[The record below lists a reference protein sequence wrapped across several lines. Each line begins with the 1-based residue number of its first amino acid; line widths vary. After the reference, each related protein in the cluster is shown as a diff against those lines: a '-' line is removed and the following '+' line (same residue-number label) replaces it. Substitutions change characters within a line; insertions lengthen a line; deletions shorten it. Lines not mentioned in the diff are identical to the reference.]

1 MARVLIVGCGGRGQA
16 LARDLVNDGHAVR
29 GTSRDPAN
37 LGAIE
42 AAGAEA
48 VEADPDRLGTLLGH
62 LAGVTA
68 VCWLMGTAEGDGQAV
83 IALQTD
89 RLESLLGKLV
99 DSGARGLVYESAGT
113 VPTATLVAGA
123 EITRA
128 AGAAHRMPVEVTVD
142 DPADH
147 AAWLSGMRRAVD
159 AVLAG

>member
-16 LARDLVNDGHAVR
+16 LARDLANDGHAVR
-29 GTSRDPAN
+29 GASRDPAN
-37 LGAIE
+37 FAAIE

-48 VEADPDRLGTLLGH
+48 VQADPDRLGTVIAH

-68 VCWLMGTAEGDGQAV
+68 VCWLMGTSQGDAPAV
-83 IALQTD
+83 LSLHSD

-99 DSGARGLVYESAGT
+99 DSGARGLVYEGAGT
-113 VPTATLVAGA
+113 VAPSVFVAGA

-128 AGAAHRMPVEVTVD
+128 AGQAHRMPVAVTGE

-147 AAWLSGMRRAVD
+147 AAWLSGMRAAVD